1 MNRREFILGS
11 VVGTA
16 GFAMGTVPAAEGE
29 AKLPPKFGYGRLVKT
44 DAPPRN
50 RRPYANVD
58 WSKAVRVNTTSHG
71 HCESQQMLDQY
82 VRHKFGLIAIS
93 NYYPSA
99 PRYPGKD
106 FTRDYFRFHATHP
119 VMKDGKL
126 VPHPKDWNKE
136 LAGLQDKFRK
146 DLKGQYPFVEKGEKM
161 FTNWPADML
170 EIPNA
175 EHHMF
180 KEANGKWNWNL
191 HMCAPGSFF
200 ASGTFDKWNGFGSMN
215 LGYSTGCGEFWGK
228 AVDRMINGLMIPDG
242 GGVTVNHPLWTKIDR
257 QLLLDILDWDPRV
270 LGCEVLENGRNSE
283 FYWDWVLSTGRQCF
297 GFFVPDWGV
306 NNDVFGVNV
315 LLVPE
320 RTVEACLRAYR
331 QGNWYGAAH
340 GLGELSF
347 QSIAFDGQ
355 TLRAVCDKPARF
367 EVKTARGVVKETKG
381 TEVVW
386 EVPKESD
393 GEGPKAEVFVRV
405 KASATDGTN
414 EVLFSQPFMLY

>member
-1 MNRREFILGS
+1 MNRREFIFCS
-11 VVGTA
+11 AA
-16 GFAMGTVPAAEGE
+16 GAAGLATGATSAGDGA
-29 AKLPPKFGYGRLVKT
+29 AKLPPKFGYTRLVKT
-44 DAPPRN
+44 EAPPRN

-58 WSKAVRVNTTSHG
+58 WAKAIRINTTSHG
-71 HCESQQMLDQY
+71 HCEDQLMLDQY
-82 VRHKFGLIAIS
+82 VRHKFDLIAIS

-119 VMKDGKL
+119 VMRDGKL

-136 LAGLQDKFRK
+136 LAGQKANFRK
-146 DLKGQYPFVEKGEKM
+146 DLKDQYPFVEKGERM
-161 FTNWPADML
+161 FTRWPKGMM

-180 KEANGKWNWNL
+180 KEANGKWNWSL

-215 LGYSTGCGEFWGK
+215 LGYATGCGEFWGT

-242 GGVTVNHPLWTKIDR
+242 GGVTVNHPLWSKIDR

-297 GFFVPDWGV
+297 GMFVPDWGV
-306 NNDVFGVNV
+306 RGEVFGVNV

-340 GLGELSF
+340 GLGELAFKSVT
-347 QSIAFDGQ
+347 FDGQ
-355 TLRAVCDKPARF
+355 TLRAVCDRPARF
-367 EVKTARGVVKETKG
+367 EVKTARGVVKEAKG
-381 TEVVW
+381 AEVVW
-386 EVPKESD
+386 EVPKEAD

-405 KASATDGTN
+405 KAYSVDGAG
-414 EVLFSQPFMLY
+414 EELFSQPFMLV